1 MQNIVTFFADSICS
15 EGKFYVP
22 AGEGKVTFIDAR
34 DIARVAVLALTKRG
48 YSDKIYT
55 ITGSEALS
63 FSDVAKKLSMGLGQI
78 VSYVAVT
85 PDQARE
91 SMGQA
96 RMPSW
101 MIEAMLELYGAVR
114 AGHLSVVFKDYEQ
127 VMGKKPT
134 AFAEFVRDY
143 KPQLM

>member
-1 MQNIVTFFADSICS
+1 MSSSKYSVRLLA
-15 EGKFYVP
+15 
-22 AGEGKVTFIDAR
+22 
-34 DIARVAVLALTKRG
+34 IAEQDLQ
-48 YSDKIYT
+48 
-55 ITGSEALS
+55 E
-63 FSDVAKKLSMGLGQI
+63 I